1 MFNYVADFP
10 NHRGRRLR
18 NNFWIRDLVAE
29 NNISVN
35 DLIWPIFLIEGKD
48 KIEPINE
55 LPGVNRYTI
64 DKLIEIASEAFELGI
79 KCVALFPRTPA
90 NLKTQN
96 CEESYNP
103 ENLVNKATR
112 LLKKKIPDLGIMLD
126 VALDP
131 YNSLGHDGLVKDD
144 KILNDETLEI
154 LIKQS
159 LVQAESGADILGPSD
174 MMDGRVKL
182 IRENLEKNNF
192 KNTLILSYSAKFS
205 SGFYGPFRAAI
216 GSSGNLKGDKKSYQ
230 LNYLNSNE
238 ALKDVALDLKE
249 GADMVMV
256 KPGMPYLDLCRQI
269 SDTFKVPT
277 FAYQVSGEYAMLA
290 QGIKNGIFDKK
301 NILIETISCFKRAG
315 CNGILTYYAYEIA
328 KLLITKTFRKLLVRL
343 IPKP

>member
-35 DLIWPIFLIEGKD
+35 DLIWPIFLIEGND

-55 LPGVNRYTI
+55 LPGVNRYTV
-64 DKLIEIASEAFELGI
+64 DKLIGIASKAFELGI
-79 KCVALFPRTPA
+79 KCVALFPKTPT
-90 NLKTQN
+90 NLKTLN
-96 CEESYNP
+96 CEEAYNP

-131 YNSLGHDGLVKDD
+131 YNSLGHDGIVKDD

-290 QGIKNGIFDKK
+290 QGIENGIFDKK

-315 CNGILTYYAYEIA
+315 CNGILTYFAYEIA
-328 KLLITKTFRKLLVRL
+328 KLLENKDF
-343 IPKP
+343 

>member
-10 NHRGRRLR
+10 NHRGWRLR
-18 NNFWIRDLVAE
+18 INFWIRDLVAE
-29 NNISVN
+29 NNVSVN
-35 DLIWPIFLIEGKD
+35 DLIWPIFLIEGRD

-90 NLKTQN
+90 NLKTQS

-103 ENLVNKATR
+103 DNLVNKATR

-182 IRENLEKNNF
+182 IRESLEKNNF

-328 KLLITKTFRKLLVRL
+328 KLLTNKDF
-343 IPKP
+343 

>member
-79 KCVALFPRTPA
+79 KCVALFPRTPT

-96 CEESYNP
+96 CEEAYNP
-103 ENLVNKATR
+103 ENLVNRATR

-290 QGIKNGIFDKK
+290 QGIENGIFDKK

-328 KLLITKTFRKLLVRL
+328 KLLTNKDF
-343 IPKP
+343 

>member
-1 MFNYVADFP
+1 MADFP

-79 KCVALFPRTPA
+79 KCVALFPRTPT

-96 CEESYNP
+96 CEEAYNP

-131 YNSLGHDGLVKDD
+131 YNSLGHDGLVKDN
-144 KILNDETLEI
+144 KILNDETLEV

-290 QGIKNGIFDKK
+290 QGIRNGIFDKK

-315 CNGILTYYAYEIA
+315 CNGILTYFAYEIA
-328 KLLITKTFRKLLVRL
+328 KLLENKDS
-343 IPKP
+343 

>member
-192 KNTLILSYSAKFS
+192 PNTLIMAYAAKYASSY
-205 SGFYGPFRAAI
+205 YGPFRDAV
-216 GSSGNLKGDKKSYQ
+216 GSSKNIKGGNKFSYQ
-230 LNYLNSNE
+230 MDPANIDE
-238 ALKDVALDLKE
+238 ALHECALDLDE
-249 GADMVMV
+249 GADMIMV
-256 KPGMPYLDLCRQI
+256 KPGMPYLDVAYRVKNELQA
-269 SDTFKVPT
+269 PT
-277 FAYQVSGEYAMLA
+277 FAYQVSGEYSMHMAAFIEGWLDKEDVMLESLLA
-290 QGIKNGIFDKK
+290 
-301 NILIETISCFKRAG
+301 FKRAG
-315 CNGILTYYAYEIA
+315 CDGILTYFAIDA
-328 KLLITKTFRKLLVRL
+328 ARFLQK
-343 IPKP
+343 

>member
-35 DLIWPIFLIEGKD
+35 DLIWPIFLIEGRD

-55 LPGVNRYTI
+55 LPGVNRYTV
-64 DKLIEIASEAFELGI
+64 DKLIEIASNAFALGI
-79 KCVALFPRTPA
+79 KCVALFPRTPT

-96 CEESYNP
+96 CEEAYNP

-131 YNSLGHDGLVKDD
+131 YNSLGHDGLVKGD

-290 QGIKNGIFDKK
+290 QGIENGLFDKK

-328 KLLITKTFRKLLVRL
+328 KILSNKDF
-343 IPKP
+343 

>member
-1 MFNYVADFP
+1 MFNYVAGFP

-182 IRENLEKNNF
+182 IRDNLEKNNF
-192 KNTLILSYSAKFS
+192 KHTLILSYSAKFS

-238 ALKDVALDLKE
+238 AMKDVALDLKE

-256 KPGMPYLDLCRQI
+256 KPAGAYLDVI
-269 SDTFKVPT
+269 SLVRDNTTLPVA
-277 FAYQVSGEYAMLA
+277 AYQVSGEYAMLKA
-290 QGIKNGIFDKK
+290 ACQNGWLTEEKVVPEALMAIR
-301 NILIETISCFKRAG
+301 RAG
-315 CNGILTYYAYEIA
+315 ADVILSYFA
-328 KLLITKTFRKLLVRL
+328 KQVSTWMKEGK
-343 IPKP
+343 IPYGA

>member
-29 NNISVN
+29 NNVSVN
-35 DLIWPIFLIEGKD
+35 DLIWPIFLIEGRD

-55 LPGVNRYTI
+55 LPGVNRYTV
-64 DKLIEIASEAFELGI
+64 DKLIEIASNAFELGI
-79 KCVALFPRTPA
+79 KCVALFPRTPT

-96 CEESYNP
+96 CEEAYNP
-103 ENLVNKATR
+103 ENLVNRATR

-290 QGIKNGIFDKK
+290 QGIENGIFDKK

-315 CNGILTYYAYEIA
+315 CNGILTYFAYEIA
-328 KLLITKTFRKLLVRL
+328 KLLDSKDF
-343 IPKP
+343 

>member
-256 KPGMPYLDLCRQI
+256 KPGMPYLDLCRKI

-315 CNGILTYYAYEIA
+315 CNGILTYFAYEIA
-328 KLLITKTFRKLLVRL
+328 KLLDNKDF
-343 IPKP
+343 

>member
-131 YNSLGHDGLVKDD
+131 YNSLGHDGLVKGD

-290 QGIKNGIFDKK
+290 QGIENGIFDKK

-328 KLLITKTFRKLLVRL
+328 KLLTNKDF
-343 IPKP
+343 

>member
-64 DKLIEIASEAFELGI
+64 DKLIEIASEAYELGI
-79 KCVALFPRTPA
+79 KCVALFPRTPT

-96 CEESYNP
+96 CEEAYNP
-103 ENLVNKATR
+103 ENLVNRATR

-290 QGIKNGIFDKK
+290 QGIENGIFDKK

-315 CNGILTYYAYEIA
+315 CNGILTYFAYEIA
-328 KLLITKTFRKLLVRL
+328 KLLDSKDF
-343 IPKP
+343 

>member
-290 QGIKNGIFDKK
+290 KGIENGIFDKK

-315 CNGILTYYAYEIA
+315 CNGILTYYALEIA
-328 KLLITKTFRKLLVRL
+328 KLLDNKDF
-343 IPKP
+343 

>member
-1 MFNYVADFP
+1 MANFKRKYPLA
-10 NHRGRRLR
+10 RLRRLR
-18 NNFWIRDLVAE
+18 SNKSIRDLVAE

-64 DKLIEIASEAFELGI
+64 DKLIEIASKAFELGI
-79 KCVALFPRTPA
+79 KCVALFPRTPT
-90 NLKTQN
+90 NLKTHN
-96 CEESYNP
+96 CEEAYNP
-103 ENLVNKATR
+103 ENLVNRATR

-269 SDTFKVPT
+269 SETFKVPT

-301 NILIETISCFKRAG
+301 NILFETISCFKRAG
-315 CNGILTYYAYEIA
+315 CNGILTYFAYEIA
-328 KLLITKTFRKLLVRL
+328 KLLDNKEF
-343 IPKP
+343 

>member
-216 GSSGNLKGDKKSYQ
+216 GSSGNLIGDKKSYQ

-290 QGIKNGIFDKK
+290 QGIENGIFDKK

-328 KLLITKTFRKLLVRL
+328 KLLTNEDF
-343 IPKP
+343 

>member
-35 DLIWPIFLIEGKD
+35 DLIWPIFLIEGRD

-55 LPGVNRYTI
+55 LPGVNRYTV
-64 DKLIEIASEAFELGI
+64 DKLIEIASKAFELGI

-328 KLLITKTFRKLLVRL
+328 KLLTNKDF
-343 IPKP
+343 

>member
-144 KILNDETLEI
+144 KILNDETLE
-154 LIKQS
+154 S
-159 LVQAESGADILGPSD
+159 
-174 MMDGRVKL
+174 
-182 IRENLEKNNF
+182 
-192 KNTLILSYSAKFS
+192 
-205 SGFYGPFRAAI
+205 
-216 GSSGNLKGDKKSYQ
+216 
-230 LNYLNSNE
+230 
-238 ALKDVALDLKE
+238 
-249 GADMVMV
+249 
-256 KPGMPYLDLCRQI
+256 
-269 SDTFKVPT
+269 
-277 FAYQVSGEYAMLA
+277 
-290 QGIKNGIFDKK
+290 FDKAVTSSSR
-301 NILIETISCFKRAG
+301 IWCR
-315 CNGILTYYAYEIA
+315 Y
-328 KLLITKTFRKLLVRL
+328 FRS
-343 IPKP
+343 IGYDGW

>member
-29 NNISVN
+29 NNVSVN
-35 DLIWPIFLIEGKD
+35 DLIWPIFLIEGRD

-55 LPGVNRYTI
+55 LPGVNRYTV
-64 DKLIEIASEAFELGI
+64 DKLIEIASNAFELGI
-79 KCVALFPRTPA
+79 KCVALFPRTPT

-96 CEESYNP
+96 CEEAYNP
-103 ENLVNKATR
+103 ENLVNRATR

-290 QGIKNGIFDKK
+290 QGIENGIFDKK

-328 KLLITKTFRKLLVRL
+328 KILAN
-343 IPKP
+343 

>member
-79 KCVALFPRTPA
+79 KCVALFPRTPE

-290 QGIKNGIFDKK
+290 QGIENGIFDKK

-328 KLLITKTFRKLLVRL
+328 KILSNKDF
-343 IPKP
+343 

>member
-1 MFNYVADFP
+1 MFNYVANFP

-79 KCVALFPRTPA
+79 KCVALFPRTPP

-131 YNSLGHDGLVKDD
+131 YNSLGHDGLVKGD

-269 SDTFKVPT
+269 
-277 FAYQVSGEYAMLA
+277 
-290 QGIKNGIFDKK
+290 I
-301 NILIETISCFKRAG
+301 
-315 CNGILTYYAYEIA
+315 
-328 KLLITKTFRKLLVRL
+328 
-343 IPKP
+343 

>member
-10 NHRGRRLR
+10 KHRGRRLR
-18 NNFWIRDLVAE
+18 KNFWIRDLVAE
-29 NNISVN
+29 NNMSVN
-35 DLIWPIFLIEGKD
+35 DLIWPIFLIEGKN

-55 LPGVNRYTI
+55 LPGVNRYTV
-64 DKLIEIASEAFELGI
+64 DKLIEVASKAFELGI
-79 KCVALFPRTPA
+79 KCVALFPRTPT

-96 CEESYNP
+96 CEEAYNP

-131 YNSLGHDGLVKDD
+131 YNSLGHDGLVKGD

-290 QGIKNGIFDKK
+290 QGIRNGIFDKK

-315 CNGILTYYAYEIA
+315 CNGILTYFAYEIA
-328 KLLITKTFRKLLVRL
+328 KLLEKKDY
-343 IPKP
+343 

>member
-79 KCVALFPRTPA
+79 KCVALFPYTPSK
-90 NLKTQN
+90 LKSEN
-96 CEESYNP
+96 CEEAYNP
-103 ENLVNKATR
+103 DNLVNKATR
-112 LLKKKIPDLGIMLD
+112 LLKKELPDLGIMLD

-131 YNSLGHDGLVKDD
+131 YNSLGHDGLVKEN
-144 KILNDETLEI
+144 KILNDETLEV

-290 QGIKNGIFDKK
+290 QGIENGIFDKK

-315 CNGILTYYAYEIA
+315 CNGILTYFAYEIA
-328 KLLITKTFRKLLVRL
+328 KLLDNKDF
-343 IPKP
+343 